1 MKNICFLEG
10 DISRSGGTER
20 VTSII
25 ANELAKRKDEFNIL
39 ILSICKRN
47 DQLFFYLEPNIKITT
62 VFAQPDYNGKK
73 EFFKIVYKIR
83 KFLKENSV
91 DILIDVDTILDIYGI
106 PATRFNKTKIVS
118 WEHFNFYENLGIKLR
133 DYGRKLAAK
142 YSDVIVTLTKED
154 KNYFKQNLKIK
165 HNIYTIYNP
174 LILTKKNNDYDL
186 NSKII
191 LSAGRLTYQ
200 KGFDMLVEVAKE
212 VLMHNDEWKWII
224 LGEGEDRKKL
234 ETQIHKYGLD
244 GKVILKGNVEDI
256 DSFYDKASIFVL
268 TSRFEGFG
276 LVLTE
281 AKTFK
286 LPCISFKC
294 KAGPNEIILNDV
306 NGYLIESF
314 DLNEMAE
321 KIRYLINS
329 ELKRKQFSDNALND
343 TEKFQLDFIKKQW
356 IDLLNNL

>member
-25 ANELAKRKDEFNIL
+25 ANELAKRKDEFNIS

-47 DQLFFYLEPNIKITT
+47 NQLFFYLEPDIKVTT
-62 VFAQPDYNGKK
+62 IFNRPDYNGKK
-73 EFFKIVYKIR
+73 EFLKIVYEIR
-83 KFLKENSV
+83 RFLKEKSI

-118 WEHFNFYENLGIKLR
+118 WEHFNFYENLGVKLR

-142 YSDVIVTLTKED
+142 YSDAIVTLTKED

-165 HNIYTIYNP
+165 CPIYTIYNP
-174 LILTKKNNDYDL
+174 LILTKKNNVYDL

-200 KGFDMLVEVAKE
+200 KGFDMLVEVAKK
-212 VLMHNDEWKWII
+212 VLIHNNEWKWII

-234 ETQIHKYGLD
+234 DAQIHKYGLD
-244 GKVILKGNVEDI
+244 RKVILKGNVEDI

-294 KAGPNEIILNDV
+294 KAGPSEIILNDV
-306 NGYLIESF
+306 NGYLIECF

-321 KIRYLINS
+321 KIKYLINS

-343 TEKFQLDFIKKQW
+343 TEKFKLDFIKKQW

>member
-174 LILTKKNNDYDL
+174 LILTKKNND
-186 NSKII
+186 
-191 LSAGRLTYQ
+191 
-200 KGFDMLVEVAKE
+200 MLVEVAKE

>member
-25 ANELAKRKDEFNIL
+25 ANELAKRKDKFNIL
-39 ILSICKRN
+39 ILSICRKN
-47 DQLFFYLEPNIKITT
+47 NKLFFYLEPEIKVMTI
-62 VFAQPDYNGKK
+62 FDQPKYNGKK
-73 EFFKIVYKIR
+73 EFLKIVYEIR
-83 KFLKENSV
+83 KFLKENSI

-106 PATRFNKTKIVS
+106 PATRFNKTKIIS
-118 WEHFNFYENLGIKLR
+118 WEHFNFYENLGVKLR

-142 YSDVIVTLTKED
+142 YSNAIVTLTKED
-154 KNYFKQNLKIK
+154 KHYFKQNLKIK
-165 HNIYTIYNP
+165 CPIYTIYNP
-174 LILTKKNNDYDL
+174 LVLTKRNNDYDL

-212 VLMHNDEWKWII
+212 VLRHNNEWKWII

-234 ETQIHKYGLD
+234 EAQIHKCGLD
-244 GKVILKGNVEDI
+244 GKVILKGNVGNI
-256 DSFYDKASIFVL
+256 NSFYDKASIFVL

-294 KAGPNEIILNDV
+294 KAGPGEIILNDV
-306 NGYLIESF
+306 NGYLIECF
-314 DLNEMAE
+314 DLNGMAE
-321 KIRYLINS
+321 KIKYLINS
-329 ELKRKQFSDNALND
+329 ESKRKQFSDNALND